1 VDWSSGK
8 AARAVTRLLAILLL
22 SGATASA
29 LAANVQFVGNVG
41 YSSDYKAFTIFAI
54 DNVKNFSPTG
64 VSANLRAELWA
75 TATPFSGSFS
85 SAYRMATY
93 GIAPLAAGAST
104 GQITATTGFV
114 PPPGGTWYV
123 AMVLTEYTGG
133 AANDGY
139 VLRQY
144 LNFPGTIWFAGS
156 DATPPTVSITSPTGG
171 SVAGTVTVSASAS
184 DNVGVSRVDLW
195 INGALAL
202 SDNAAPYQFSWD
214 TTKLANGLATLR
226 AVAYDTSGNAGL
238 SSLVTVTIANGTPSD
253 TTPPTVS
260 ISSPTSGNVSGTV
273 TVSANAGDNI
283 GVAHVDFYVNGGLVG
298 SDAAAPYQ
306 YSWNTTSVA
315 NGAAQLKAVAYDA
328 AGNSA
333 QSAIVTVNVAN
344 ADTTPP
350 TVSITSPSGG
360 NVAGTVTVSATA
372 GDNVGVTHVDFYVNG
387 ALAISDSA
395 APYQYSWNT
404 TSVANG
410 AAQLKAVAYDAA
422 GNSAQSAI
430 VTVTV
435 ANVVTPPDTTPP
447 TVSIASPTGGNV
459 SGVVTISVNASDNV
473 GVTHVDLM
481 VNGQS
486 ASSATSAPYQFSW
499 NSTGVA
505 NGAAQLKA
513 VAFDAAGNLAQS
525 AIVTVNVANAVT
537 QPDTTP
543 PTVPA
548 FLPGGGTVTGLVTLS
563 ATASDNVGVSR
574 VDFYANGELVG
585 SGTSAPYHV
594 TWDSRKVPDGAAIL
608 MAVAFDA
615 AGNSGA
621 SAPAHVTIANN
632 LTPIA
637 PSAYA
642 IEYYNAVLDHYFISA
657 SAPDINALDSGQFAG
672 WSRTGY
678 VFKVYLQPTG
688 SASPVCRFYMPPI
701 VGDSHFYSASSV
713 ECSEVSAR
721 FPLFVLE
728 SESVFYVNL
737 PDTVTGACPATT
749 VPVYRVWNNRP
760 DSNHRYMTDPAL
772 REQMVAKGYIA
783 EGYGPDIVIMCAP
796 M

>member
-1 VDWSSGK
+1 
-8 AARAVTRLLAILLL
+8 
-22 SGATASA
+22 
-29 LAANVQFVGNVG
+29 
-41 YSSDYKAFTIFAI
+41 
-54 DNVKNFSPTG
+54 
-64 VSANLRAELWA
+64 
-75 TATPFSGSFS
+75 
-85 SAYRMATY
+85 
-93 GIAPLAAGAST
+93 
-104 GQITATTGFV
+104 
-114 PPPGGTWYV
+114 
-123 AMVLTEYTGG
+123 MVLTEYTGG

-139 VLRQY
+139 ALRQY

-156 DATPPTVSITSPTGG
+156 DATPPTVSIASPTGG
-171 SVAGTVTVSASAS
+171 NVSGTVTVSANAS

-202 SDNAAPYQFSWD
+202 SDTAAPYQFSWD

-273 TVSANAGDNI
+273 TVSANAADNV

-298 SDAAAPYQ
+298 SDTAVPYQ
-306 YSWNTTSVA
+306 YLWNTTSIA
-315 NGAAQLKAVAYDA
+315 DGATQLKAVAYDA

-333 QSAIVTVNVAN
+333 QSAMVTVN
-344 ADTTPP
+344 
-350 TVSITSPSGG
+350 
-360 NVAGTVTVSATA
+360 
-372 GDNVGVTHVDFYVNG
+372 
-387 ALAISDSA
+387 
-395 APYQYSWNT
+395 
-404 TSVANG
+404 
-410 AAQLKAVAYDAA
+410 
-422 GNSAQSAI
+422 
-430 VTVTV
+430 V
-435 ANVVTPPDTTPP
+435 ANVVTPPDITPP

-459 SGVVTISVNASDNV
+459 SGVITISANASDNV

-486 ASSATSAPYQFSW
+486 AGSATSAPYQFSW
-499 NSTGVA
+499 NSTAVA

-513 VAFDAAGNLAQS
+513 VAYDAAGNLAQS
-525 AIVTVNVANAVT
+525 AIVTVSVANGQT
-537 QPDTTP
+537 PPDATP
-543 PTVPA
+543 PTIPV
-548 FLPGGGTVTGLVTLS
+548 FLPGGGTVTGLVTLT

-574 VDFYANGELVG
+574 VDFYANGGLVG
-585 SGTSAPYHV
+585 SDTSAPYQV
-594 TWDSRKVPDGAAIL
+594 TWDSRKVTDGAAIL

-621 SAPAHVTIANN
+621 SAPAHVTIANI

-678 VFKVYLQPTG
+678 VFKVYMQPTG
-688 SASPVCRFYMPPI
+688 NASPACRFYLPPI

-713 ECSEVSAR
+713 ECSEVRAR
-721 FPLFVLE
+721 FPLFILE
-728 SESVFYVNL
+728 SENVFYVNL
-737 PDTVTGACPATT
+737 PDTVTGACPAST

-772 REQMVAKGYIA
+772 RAQMVVKGYVA

>member
-298 SDAAAPYQ
+298 SDA
-306 YSWNTTSVA
+306 
-315 NGAAQLKAVAYDA
+315 
-328 AGNSA
+328 
-333 QSAIVTVNVAN
+333 
-344 ADTTPP
+344 
-350 TVSITSPSGG
+350 
-360 NVAGTVTVSATA
+360 
-372 GDNVGVTHVDFYVNG
+372 
-387 ALAISDSA
+387 A